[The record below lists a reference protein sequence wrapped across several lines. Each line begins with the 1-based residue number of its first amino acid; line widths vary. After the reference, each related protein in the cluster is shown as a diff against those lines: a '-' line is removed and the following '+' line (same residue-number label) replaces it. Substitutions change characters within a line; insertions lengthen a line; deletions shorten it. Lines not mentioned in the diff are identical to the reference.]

1 MDLIEKKLRSQLKFK
16 GKIIEVHHDDIL
28 LPNGE
33 ESLREIVKHPGGVC
47 IAAQNENGDF
57 LVVEQFRYT
66 FNTILLEFTAG
77 KLEPNENPLDAANRE
92 LIEETGYEAI
102 EMTSL
107 GLLYPSPGYLG
118 EIIHLYYAPKTKFV
132 GQKLDHH
139 EFLNVKTYTLDQLID
154 LVMKDELRD
163 SKTIALIM
171 KLSQLNMK
179 LNPYE
184 R

>member
-1 MDLIEKKLRSQLKFK
+1 MNLIEKKLSGNVKFK

-33 ESLREIVKHPGGVC
+33 MSMREVVKHPGGVC
-47 IAAQNENGDF
+47 IAAINENGEF
-57 LVVEQFRYT
+57 LLVEQFRYT
-66 FNTILLEFTAG
+66 FDVVLLEFAAG
-77 KLEPNENPLDAANRE
+77 KLELNENPIDAANRE
-92 LIEETGYEAI
+92 LIEETGYEAL
-102 EMTSL
+102 ELSSM

-132 GQKLDHH
+132 GQKLDSH

-163 SKTIALIM
+163 AKTIALIM
-171 KLSQLNMK
+171 KISQLN
-179 LNPYE
+179 P
-184 R
+184 

>member
-1 MDLIEKKLRSQLKFK
+1 MNLIEKKLAGNLKFK

-33 ESLREIVKHPGGVC
+33 TSMREVVKHPGGVC
-47 IAAQNENGDF
+47 IAAKNEKGEF
-57 LVVEQFRYT
+57 LLVEQFRYA
-66 FNTILLEFTAG
+66 FDKVLLEFTAG
-77 KLEPNENPLDAANRE
+77 KLEPHENPIDAANRE
-92 LIEETGYEAI
+92 LIEETGYEAL
-102 EMTSL
+102 EMTSM

-118 EIIHLYYAPKTKFV
+118 EIIHLYFAPKTKFV

-163 SKTIALIM
+163 AKTIALLM
-171 KLSQLNMK
+171 KITQINL
-179 LNPYE
+179 
-184 R
+184 

>member
-1 MDLIEKKLRSQLKFK
+1 MNLNEKKITTQLKFK

-28 LPNGE
+28 LPNGDT
-33 ESLREIVKHPGGVC
+33 SMREVVKHPGGVC
-47 IAAQNENGDF
+47 IAAKNEKGEF
-57 LVVEQFRYT
+57 LLVEQFRYA
-66 FNTILLEFTAG
+66 FSSVLLEFTAG
-77 KLEPNENPLDAANRE
+77 KLEPNENPIDAANRE

-132 GQKLDHH
+132 GQKLDFH
-139 EFLNVKTYTLDQLID
+139 EFLNVKTYPLDQLID

-163 SKTIALIM
+163 AKTIALIM
-171 KLSQLNMK
+171 KLSQLNQ
-179 LNPYE
+179 
-184 R
+184 

>member
-1 MDLIEKKLRSQLKFK
+1 MNLIEKKLNSQLKFK

-28 LPNGE
+28 LPNGDT
-33 ESLREIVKHPGGVC
+33 SFREVVKHPGGVC
-47 IAAQNENGDF
+47 IAALNEKGEF
-57 LVVEQFRYT
+57 LLVEQFRYAFDT
-66 FNTILLEFTAG
+66 VLLEFTAG
-77 KLEPNENPLDAANRE
+77 KLEKDENPLDAANRE
-92 LIEETGYEAI
+92 LIEETGYEAL

-118 EIIHLYYAPKTKFV
+118 EIIHLYYAPITKFV

-139 EFLNVKTYTLDQLID
+139 EFLNVKTYTLDHLID

-171 KLSQLNMK
+171 KLSQLNSLK
-179 LNPYE
+179 
-184 R
+184 